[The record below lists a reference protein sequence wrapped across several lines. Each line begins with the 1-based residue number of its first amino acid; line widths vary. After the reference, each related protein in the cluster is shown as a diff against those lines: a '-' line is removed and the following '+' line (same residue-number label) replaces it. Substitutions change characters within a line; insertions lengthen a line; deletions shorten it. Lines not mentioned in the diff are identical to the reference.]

1 MNADLEWYKIPT
13 SLDIPEIVVRF
24 TDRPDRRANNLG
36 AKGLGE
42 PPIIP
47 TAAAV
52 ANAVCERHRRPAASR
67 ADDTRARP
75 RSAGGGAMSLF
86 SYAKPRALGEALKLL
101 KNGTVALAGGTD
113 LVGLIRSGLAKPNA
127 LVDLTGIEGLR
138 GWTREKGKASASGRS
153 RRSRISR
160 HRRSCERS
168 RRSSPESLRDAAT
181 LQLRNMG
188 TVGGNLLQRNR
199 CWYFRDEAVPCWLKG
214 GTRCFAAE
222 GENRYHAILGAAEC
236 VMVAP
241 SDLAPALIAYDAE
254 IDLASSIGRRSVKL
268 GQFYVTP
275 SGKQR
280 KEHAIRKGELITSVR
295 IPESALERR
304 GTFLKAMDRK
314 AWSFA
319 LVSVAAAARI
329 KDGKAH
335 DVRVVL
341 GGVAPSPWVVPAAH
355 KLLEGSALDDN
366 SCLAAADLILANASR
381 SATTATR

>member
-1 MNADLEWYKIPT
+1 L
-13 SLDIPEIVVRF
+13 
-24 TDRPDRRANNLG
+24 
-36 AKGLGE
+36 
-42 PPIIP
+42 
-47 TAAAV
+47 
-52 ANAVCERHRRPAASR
+52 
-67 ADDTRARP
+67 
-75 RSAGGGAMSLF
+75 SLF
-86 SYAKPRALGEALKLL
+86 SYTKPRALGEALKLL
-101 KNGTVALAGGTD
+101 KNGTIALAGGTD

-138 GWTREKGKASASGRS
+138 GWTREKGKGL
-153 RRSRISR
+153 RIGALTPLSDL
-160 HRRSCERS
+160 ET
-168 RRSSPESLRDAAT
+168 SPQLRKLAPVIAESLRDAAT
-181 LQLRNMG
+181 PQLRNMG

-254 IDLASSIGRRSVKL
+254 IELASSLGRRTVPL
-268 GQFYVTP
+268 RMFYITP
-275 SGKQR
+275 SGRQR

-295 IPESALERR
+295 IADSALERR

-341 GGVAPSPWVVPAAH
+341 GGVAPCPWWNPAAH
-355 KLLEGSALDDN
+355 KLLEGSPLDDN
-366 SCLAAADLILANASR
+366 ACFAAADVILATAQPLRDNGYKVTLARELIRRALR
-381 SATTATR
+381 SLVA

>member
-1 MNADLEWYKIPT
+1 
-13 SLDIPEIVVRF
+13 
-24 TDRPDRRANNLG
+24 
-36 AKGLGE
+36 
-42 PPIIP
+42 
-47 TAAAV
+47 
-52 ANAVCERHRRPAASR
+52 
-67 ADDTRARP
+67 
-75 RSAGGGAMSLF
+75 MSLF

-101 KNGTVALAGGTD
+101 KNGTVAIAGGTD
-113 LVGLIRSGLAKPNA
+113 LIGLIRGGLATPNA
-127 LVDLTGIEGLR
+127 LVDLTGIDGLR
-138 GWTREKGKASASGRS
+138 GWTREKGRGL
-153 RRSRISR
+153 RIGALTPLSDL
-160 HRRSCERS
+160 ET
-168 RRSSPESLRDAAT
+168 SPQLQKLAPMIVESLRDAAT
-181 LQLRNMG
+181 PQLRNMG

-236 VMVAP
+236 VMVSP

-254 IDLASSIGRRSVKL
+254 IDLASSLGRRSVPL
-268 GQFYVTP
+268 RFFYIAP
-275 SGKQR
+275 GGKQR

-295 IPESALERR
+295 VPESALERR

-341 GGVAPSPWVVPAAH
+341 GGVAPCPWWVPAAN
-355 KLLEGSALDDN
+355 KLLEGGALDDN
-366 SCLAAADLILANASR
+366 ACLAAADLILASAQPLRDNGYKVTLARELIRRALR
-381 SATTATR
+381 SLVA

>member
-1 MNADLEWYKIPT
+1 
-13 SLDIPEIVVRF
+13 V
-24 TDRPDRRANNLG
+24 
-36 AKGLGE
+36 
-42 PPIIP
+42 
-47 TAAAV
+47 
-52 ANAVCERHRRPAASR
+52 
-67 ADDTRARP
+67 
-75 RSAGGGAMSLF
+75 SLF

-101 KNGTVALAGGTD
+101 KNGTVAIAGGTD
-113 LVGLIRSGLAKPNA
+113 LIGLIRGGLATPNA

-138 GWTREKGKASASGRS
+138 GWTREKGKGL
-153 RRSRISR
+153 RIGALTPLS
-160 HRRSCERS
+160 ELET
-168 RRSSPESLRDAAT
+168 SPQLRKLAPMIIESLRDAAT
-181 LQLRNMG
+181 PQLRNMG

-241 SDLAPALIAYDAE
+241 SDLAPALIALDAE
-254 IDLASSIGRRSVKL
+254 IELASSLGRRTVPL
-268 GQFYVTP
+268 RTFFITP
-275 SGKQR
+275 NGRQR
-280 KEHAIRKGELITSVR
+280 KEHAIRRGELITSVKVK
-295 IPESALERR
+295 ESALERR

-341 GGVAPSPWVVPAAH
+341 GGVAPAPWSVPAAH
-355 KLLEGSALDDN
+355 KQLEGSALDDN
-366 SCLAAADLILANASR
+366 ACLAAADTILAGAEPLRDNGYKVTLARELIRRALR
-381 SATTATR
+381 SLVA